1 MPAREK
7 PLFTFA
13 VITDTHMRPPE
24 GDESSPWEVNNKANG
39 RARYVVERLREA
51 SPEFVIHVG
60 DMVHPVPSLPS
71 YESAAKAAIE
81 LFTSLDFPVHFIPGN
96 HDIGDKPTPGL
107 PADAVTEEAVNIYG
121 QYFGSTYK
129 EFEHGDCQFILLN
142 AEIINSGLPT
152 ETKQREWLEGILSGK
167 SSKRRFVFIHY
178 PPYLY
183 RPEEESYYDNLDEP
197 GRSWLL
203 DLLEQGGVETL
214 FSGHVHHYFHHW
226 NRGTESYILPAICF
240 TRQDYSEMFRI
251 GPAADAEHGRDDA
264 DKLGFC
270 LVDVYP
276 DKNIVRVFRTHGR
289 SLEEGEKLEAGR
301 LVIRAH
307 HPKDNMP
314 APLGLHMR
322 YPWAEIVTCP
332 HTANDEFLRKRV
344 RNDYPFL
351 ALQELG
357 ARLLRVPLSDLA
369 EDESRG
375 RMAALRGMGVKFVV
389 FLFHKPSDAAIDV
402 LRKYRDL
409 VETVELIY
417 DWRQSEEL
425 GRIVSD
431 LKSRTGLP
439 VHVSRVES
447 GREQKQ
453 RAKLGDD
460 STKFSHFVSTGF
472 SAGEWDSIDTFIS
485 SSAEAKSVD
494 GFGFRLGYNRELW
507 PEISEIDRC
516 AKQRTLEASVYVKL
530 ASDNPAEEVDDDR
543 LIANRIAEA
552 MVAAFA
558 VPKVQVFLDTF
569 ADLDRG
575 YFPRHGLYDRRFN
588 PRPASHVYRHL
599 QTHLAEMSGTAAL
612 GACIDAVAGRIGQF
626 EINGRSFALVL
637 PGEKAKT
644 GECVSDL
651 TALALQAVPSGE
663 WIDLVAGEICDLG
676 SDKARA
682 ITKMGSCLIQNHQ
695 LLLVGAESSG

>member
-7 PLFTFA
+7 PLFTFG

-24 GDESSPWEVNNKANG
+24 GDESSPWQVNNKANG

-51 SPEFVIHVG
+51 APEFVIHVG

-71 YESAAKAAIE
+71 YESAAKAAID
-81 LFTSLDFPVHFIPGN
+81 LFSSLDFPVHYIPGN

-129 EFEHGDCQFILLN
+129 EFEYGDCQFILLN

-152 ETKQREWLEGILSGK
+152 ETKQQQWLEGILAKKG
-167 SSKRRFVFIHY
+167 SKRRFVFIHY

-183 RPEEESYYDNLDEP
+183 QPQEQSYYDNIDEP

-203 DLLEQGGVETL
+203 DLLEKGGVETL

-226 NRGTESYILPAICF
+226 HRGMESYILPAICF
-240 TRQDYSEMFRI
+240 TRQDYSELFRI
-251 GPAADAEHGRDDA
+251 GPAPDAEHGRDDA
-264 DKLGFC
+264 DKLAFC

-276 DKNIVRVFRTHGR
+276 DQNIVRVLRTHGR
-289 SLEEGEKLEAGR
+289 SLEEGER
-301 LVIRAH
+301 LAKASPVIRTH

-322 YPWAEIVTCP
+322 HPWAEIVTFP
-332 HTANDEFLRKRV
+332 HTPNDEFLRKKL

-357 ARLLRVPLSDLA
+357 VRLLRVPLSDLA
-369 EDESRG
+369 EEEPRG
-375 RMAALRGMGVKFVV
+375 RMAALHAMGVKFVV
-389 FLFHKPSDAAIDV
+389 FLCHKPSDAAIDV

-417 DWRQSEEL
+417 DWRQSAEL
-425 GRIVSD
+425 GRIAAD

-453 RAKLGDD
+453 RAQLGDK

-472 SAGEWDSIDTFIS
+472 SAGEWEAIDTFIS
-485 SSAEAKSVD
+485 SSDGAESVD

-507 PEISEIDRC
+507 PEITEIDRC
-516 AKQRTLEASVYVKL
+516 AKARNLEASVYVKL
-530 ASDNPAEEVDDDR
+530 ASDNPAEYVDDDR
-543 LIANRIAEA
+543 LITNRIAEA
-552 MVAAFA
+552 MIVAFA

-569 ADLDRG
+569 IDIDRG
-575 YFPRHGLYDRRFN
+575 YFPRHGLYDRRCN
-588 PRPASHVYRHL
+588 PRPAAHVYRHL
-599 QTHLAEMSGTAAL
+599 QTHLAEMSGRAAL
-612 GACIDAVAGRIGQF
+612 GKYIDTASGRIGQF
-626 EINGRSFALVL
+626 EIDGHKLALIL
-637 PGEKAKT
+637 PGEAAKT
-644 GECVSDL
+644 SECVADL
-651 TALALQAVPSGE
+651 TARALHTVPAGKL
-663 WIDLVAGEICDLG
+663 IDLVTGEITELSSGTASAATEMAERLAQD
-676 SDKARA
+676 
-682 ITKMGSCLIQNHQ
+682 HQ
-695 LLLVGAESSG
+695 LLLISA